1 MSEQKAEKKHY
12 AEIAERVRFHKQED
26 GEVRTVCR
34 AFEEY
39 GREKAE
45 EARKEARAERNTE
58 IAKTLLK
65 KNKLTLEEIAEAS
78 ELELEQVKKLANKGC
93 L

>member
-1 MSEQKAEKKHY
+1 M
-12 AEIAERVRFHKQED
+12 
-26 GEVRTVCR
+26 CR

-45 EARKEARAERNTE
+45 EARIEARKEARAERNTE

-65 KNKLTLEEIAEAS
+65 KNKLTLEEIAEVS
-78 ELELEQVKKLANKGC
+78 ELELEQVKKLAAQG
-93 L
+93 